1 MGFCEEYINNKRL
14 HVEIEMLEAEKEKL
28 KALMDISECLMM
40 LNRVMIGQIRACD
53 NAIAR
58 EEVNILSTTL
68 VEVVQNMRARWQ
80 DESEK

>member
-1 MGFCEEYINNKRL
+1 MGFSEEYINNKRL
-14 HVEIEMLEAEKEKL
+14 QAEIEMLEAEKEKL

>member
-1 MGFCEEYINNKRL
+1 MGFSEEYINNKRL
-14 HVEIEMLEAEKEKL
+14 QAEIEMLEAEKEKL

-68 VEVVQNMRARWQ
+68 VEVVQNMRVRWQ

>member
-1 MGFCEEYINNKRL
+1 MGFSEEYINNKRL
-14 HVEIEMLEAEKEKL
+14 QVEIEMLEVEKEKL
-28 KALMDISECLMM
+28 KALMDISECLTM

>member
-1 MGFCEEYINNKRL
+1 MGFSEEYINNKRL
-14 HVEIEMLEAEKEKL
+14 QVEIEMLEAEKEKL